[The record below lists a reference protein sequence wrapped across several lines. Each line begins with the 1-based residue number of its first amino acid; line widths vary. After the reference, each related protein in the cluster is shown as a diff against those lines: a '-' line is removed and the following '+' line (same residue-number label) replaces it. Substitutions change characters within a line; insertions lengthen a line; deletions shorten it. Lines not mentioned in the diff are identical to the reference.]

1 MRVRLAVQ
9 EMTLAAQR
17 NELLH
22 LEIEL
27 HDSRPLQ
34 TMLDDSVSQIE
45 NVKAH
50 WEATKQGIDFFPKK
64 LYLPSFYFVDVGWL
78 VGWLVFFSSLVYTEN
93 ESTILQAIDYYK

>member
-22 LEIEL
+22 LETEL

-50 WEATKQGIDFFPKK
+50 WEATKQGIDILAL
-64 LYLPSFYFVDVGWL
+64 LYVCCFRWVQGRDWNVNP
-78 VGWLVFFSSLVYTEN
+78 
-93 ESTILQAIDYYK
+93 